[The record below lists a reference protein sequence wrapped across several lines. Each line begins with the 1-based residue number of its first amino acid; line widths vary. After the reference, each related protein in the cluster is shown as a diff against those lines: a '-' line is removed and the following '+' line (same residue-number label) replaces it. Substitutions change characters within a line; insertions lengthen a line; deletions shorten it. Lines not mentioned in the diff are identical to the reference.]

1 MRCNAGVHRC
11 AVECRGARGGVAWS
25 AVADVVE
32 GAWRRP
38 HPARGHAMRACIGVR
53 CSAVECVVACSG
65 VAWRQLTLRGVPMR
79 DAMRCGRALVCGGV
93 QWRAWR
99 GVAASHPAQ
108 GPHVRCGAMRAC
120 IGVRWRA
127 VACVVWRPLTLR
139 GVLILDEDAVG
150 DRDRARDVA
159 AHGERRA
166 ERRQVAQ
173 LRARRAAH
181 QHLHGPRCAAH
192 TSTLGGLCLNGRG
205 LSVASR
211 CAQRAA
217 VARPRRAVL
226 IMPTHRPLQQQR
238 LVRRGDG
245 ARRREALEDGVA
257 RGVVRLP
264 RRQQREADGARRG
277 GVHACMHGRGV
288 STCHGG
294 SSARRMEAAT
304 PCASVNSA
312 KSTMCTCDTQGG
324 GGYAPRGTWGDK
336 HLERRWRGWDD
347 VHLARA
353 RLVEGRAQL
362 RHDLG
367 RLLAV
372 LCE

>member
-1 MRCNAGVHRC
+1 
-11 AVECRGARGGVAWS
+11 
-25 AVADVVE
+25 
-32 GAWRRP
+32 
-38 HPARGHAMRACIGVR
+38 MRACIGVR
-53 CSAVECVVACSG
+53 WSAGERVVELLG
-65 VAWRQLTLRGVPMR
+65 VQWPTWWRVRGGGRTLRGV
-79 DAMRCGRALVCGGV
+79 MRCGRALVCGVV
-93 QWRAWR
+93 QWSASWRAVAWRGDSSPCAGSPCAMRCDAGVHWCAVACSGVR
-99 GVAASHPAQ
+99 GVAAAHSAR
-108 GPHVRCGAMRAC
+108 GPHARCDAMKAC

-226 IMPTHRPLQQQR
+226 TMPTHRPLQQQR